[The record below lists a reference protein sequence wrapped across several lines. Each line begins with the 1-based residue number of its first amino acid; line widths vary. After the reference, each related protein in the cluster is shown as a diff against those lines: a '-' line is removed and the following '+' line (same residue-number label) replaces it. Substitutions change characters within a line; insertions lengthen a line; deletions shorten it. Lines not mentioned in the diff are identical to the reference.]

1 MIVVPFDPINV
12 LLSQVL
18 KYSLDDITYWT
29 VIFKEIFKKKFK
41 NQILK
46 FILIIPLYLRKLY
59 QKILNQ
65 IEK

>member
-29 VIFKEIFKKKFK
+29 VILEIYEKEI
-41 NQILK
+41 
-46 FILIIPLYLRKLY
+46 
-59 QKILNQ
+59 
-65 IEK
+65 

>member
-1 MIVVPFDPINV
+1 MIVVPFDPIKV

-29 VIFKEIFKKKFK
+29 VILEIFTKKFK
-41 NQILK
+41 NQILND
-46 FILIIPLYLRKLY
+46 FLIIPLYLRKLY